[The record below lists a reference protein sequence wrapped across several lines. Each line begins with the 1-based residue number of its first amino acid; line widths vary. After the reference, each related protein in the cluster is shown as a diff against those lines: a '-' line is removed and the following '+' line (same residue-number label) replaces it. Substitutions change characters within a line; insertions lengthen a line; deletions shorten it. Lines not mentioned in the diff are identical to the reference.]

1 MSGTLSFRKNAARLS
16 MLPEKG
22 TENLKKPDWF
32 LIGACWLLTQLL
44 SLYYLGINAGEE
56 SIKYIDLADKW
67 IRGGG
72 HYGWY
77 NLFYSGYTA
86 IHVLLRMAGFPVKSM
101 YIIQLLLSAAATYY
115 FIRILCLYSRSRK
128 AILIAGILYSTCFII
143 QQWVSAL
150 FTDSAFSSLLII
162 ALYFLLT
169 QEKSKGNRIIFWAL
183 LILLPTFRPVGFL
196 FILLACCYW
205 IFISVRKNV
214 GKLIFC
220 SVYLLLIGFVIDR
233 SLTQSP
239 AYFYPFH
246 NIQANV
252 ICGYPGNLLQYR
264 KVPYQ
269 EGMSIFSY
277 LLENPGMT
285 IRLFFNRFFK
295 IFSMTRD
302 YFSTKHNLLLVATTG
317 VYYILAF
324 IGALRIIFRKQK
336 EKYFLLAG
344 LLLFSIPSVI
354 FCVDWS
360 GRFSLPVLCF
370 VLLLS
375 GIGLDG
381 IFKIKQDSKRI
392 I

>member
-1 MSGTLSFRKNAARLS
+1 
-16 MLPEKG
+16 MLPGKRI
-22 TENLKKPDWF
+22 ENLKKPDWF

-72 HYGWY
+72 DYGWP

-86 IHVLLRMAGFPVKSM
+86 IHVFIRMVGLPVKSM
-101 YIIQLLLSAAATYY
+101 YIVQLLLSGIAVYY
-115 FIRILCLYSRSRK
+115 FIRILCLYNRSRR

-150 FTDSAFSSLLII
+150 FTDSAFSSLLVI

-169 QEKSKGNRIIFWAL
+169 EEISKRNRIIFWTL

-196 FILLACCYW
+196 FIFLACCYW
-205 IFISVRKNV
+205 IFISVRRNA
-214 GKLIFC
+214 GKLVIC
-220 SVYLLLIGFVIDR
+220 SVYLFLIGFVINQ

-277 LLENPGMT
+277 LLRNPGMT
-285 IRLFFNRFFK
+285 FRLFIYRFFK
-295 IFSMTRD
+295 IFAMNRD
-302 YFSTKHNLLLVATTG
+302 YFSTKHNLLLIATTG
-317 VYYILAF
+317 VYYILA
-324 IGALRIIFRKQK
+324 ITGALRIIFRKQK

-344 LLLFSIPSVI
+344 LLFFSIPSVI

-370 VLLLS
+370 VLLLG
-375 GIGLDG
+375 GIGLDRV
-381 IFKIKQDSKRI
+381 FKVRQDSKRI